1 MSDPDPL
8 LQKADVLMQRYR
20 PFAAGEDVP
29 VLTEIIDAEITLAPP
44 LSIESSNT
52 PEIQAD
58 IDELVRK
65 RLAEILPKLRRQ
77 VADELDAWFDE
88 QLPTIV
94 QSILDGVTDRIVG
107 QITSRA
113 RGDLIT
119 WLQTVGEDIEKAD

>member
-29 VLTEIIDAEITLAPP
+29 VLTDIIDAEIALAPP
-44 LSIESSNT
+44 LSIEPANT
-52 PEIQAD
+52 PESQAH
-58 IDELVRK
+58 IDELVRQ
-65 RLAEILPKLRRQ
+65 RLAAILPKLRRQ

>member
-29 VLTEIIDAEITLAPP
+29 VLTDIIDAEIALAPP
-44 LSIESSNT
+44 LSIEPANT
-52 PEIQAD
+52 PEGQAH
-58 IDELVRK
+58 IDELVRQ